1 MNNILKT
8 MKHICKLPTVNCK
21 LPIALCLLPTVFF
34 SCKEEVV
41 DYQTNDCKAQAP
53 FIKKL
58 GYDPSRSVLST
69 SEVRKM
75 GLFLIQYNKNGDTTN
90 GGRILYQHP
99 SWKSAGWLGP
109 IQLDPQGN
117 VFIGPVPVINL
128 IDNPPTK
135 QNTIYKIDAQSGEM
149 KLFAALPLIS
159 KDSINN
165 PYGILGFAY
174 LCETNTLYV
183 STVQGSTRSKENGC
197 VYALD
202 ATTGVV
208 IDKIENIDALGM
220 GISYMAGKRVL
231 YISSARNSDVLE
243 ITINDKG
250 KFTKKLQVAL
260 SITGLGPRGDDKV
273 RRIKFDKATGTM
285 KLHAIEFNYNLT
297 APTEKQE
304 SIYSY
309 NWNEAEKKWSLVL

>member
-21 LPIALCLLPTVFF
+21 LPIALCLLPTVLF

-75 GLFLIQYNKNGDTTN
+75 GLFLIQYNKNGDTTI